1 MKSDESEKDRP
12 LRVQIEEILSYM
24 AFAFNPDT
32 SASGT
37 VFIGVQLLCRWDLN
51 SYRRKGLICLSFCT

>member
-1 MKSDESEKDRP
+1 MNSDGSEKDRA
-12 LRVQIEEILSYM
+12 LRQQIEEVLSYM

-37 VFIGVQLLCRWDLN
+37 VFFGMLMVFRWASN
-51 SYRRKGLICLSFCT
+51 